1 MKPVI
6 NLHFHEIP
14 KIKFSTTLLKQWLI
28 RVSEQYNAPLKSL
41 SIILCADEYLSKL
54 NVEFLNHDTL
64 TDIITF
70 PYHEEGKP
78 IEGELYI
85 SLERVRENA
94 ENLNLSIEQ
103 ELDRVIV
110 HGLLHLIGF
119 EDHTPKEKEAM
130 RREEDKCLSL
140 RP

>member
-1 MKPVI
+1 MKPSI
-6 NLHFHEIP
+6 SLFFHDIP
-14 KIKFSTTLLKQWLI
+14 KIPLQVTEVKQWLI
-28 RVSEQYNAPLKSL
+28 RVTELYNAPLKSL
-41 SIILCADEYLSKL
+41 RIILCADEYLSKL
-54 NVEFLNHDTL
+54 NIEYLKHDTL

-70 PYHEEGKP
+70 PYHEKGKP

-94 ENLNLSIEQ
+94 ETLNLTTEQ

-110 HGLLHLIGF
+110 HGLLHLIGY
-119 EDHTPKEKEAM
+119 EDHTPEQKEAM